1 MFKRIKTLILS
12 TFILFNLASCSLI
25 TSNTTYTFKDIT
37 NHEISDIN
45 QVLINNGYM
54 TSSQFLFEG
63 DYEKILDVDYILS
76 NVKYNDAKNIKE
88 NYRYWLNVNFTSNNG
103 DTNFYAFENKLYY
116 FSDDSLYESKNVIN
130 YIDFKNNDK
139 NINSNNNSSSKEE
152 LQTIN
157 TLVMVDYGVHVNGK
171 VTVLLGIGSIWFNP
185 KDYGINSL
193 VAGDELIIK
202 YTGELEIL
210 EVYPARVNA
219 EKIHIESIEVIK
231 ADIIEL
237 EVMNNNEEVT
247 LVSKDSKYNNYT
259 LANKIREGYVISK
272 DLTFKKYNELELG
285 TIVYGSLLKTTGG
298 SIRIEALYDYNPREE
313 VAETGQFK
321 LQIIDHTDRLITE
334 LSNSE
339 GFYTPGRKLSFY
351 FDPITEYEAEIA
363 MYVNNKHHS
372 FHKSITLSDRV
383 VWEITFEMTIK
394 DTIIEFYI
402 VQYMPVNN

>member
-12 TFILFNLASCSLI
+12 TFIFFNLVSCSLI

-63 DYEKILDVDYILS
+63 DYEQILDIDYILS
-76 NVKYNDAKNIKE
+76 DMKYNDVKKIME
-88 NYRYWLNVNFTSNNG
+88 NYKYWLDVNFISNN
-103 DTNFYAFENKLYY
+103 DNVDFYAYKNKLYY
-116 FSDDSLYESKNVIN
+116 FSNDSLYESKNVIN
-130 YIDFKNNDK
+130 YIDFKNDNK

-157 TLVMVDYGVHVNGK
+157 TIVMIDYGVHIDGKITTLINGN
-171 VTVLLGIGSIWFNP
+171 LIWFNLN
-185 KDYGINSL
+185 DYGIDKL
-193 VAGDELIIK
+193 VAGDELVIK
-202 YTGELEIL
+202 YTGEY
-210 EVYPARVNA
+210 EVQETYPGSVNSK
-219 EKIHIESIEVIK
+219 KIDIKSVELIK
-231 ADIIEL
+231 AEIAEFKLLIKPGTNEL
-237 EVMNNNEEVT
+237 ELKPV
-247 LVSKDSKYNNYT
+247 DSKYNNFA
-259 LANKIREGYVISK
+259 LLNSEGYVISQ
-272 DLTFKKYNELELG
+272 DQSFKKYTKYPYDT
-285 TIVYGSLLKTTGG
+285 TIWATLPRTTG
-298 SIRIEALYDYNPREE
+298 SIRVDGLYDYNPREE

-372 FHKSITLSDRV
+372 FHKSITLSDRA

-394 DTIIEFYI
+394 DTIIEFYL

>member
-12 TFILFNLASCSLI
+12 TFILFNLVSCSLI

-63 DYEKILDVDYILS
+63 DYEQILDIDYILS
-76 NVKYNDAKNIKE
+76 DMKYNDVKKIME
-88 NYRYWLNVNFTSNNG
+88 NYKYWLDVNFISNN
-103 DTNFYAFENKLYY
+103 DNVDFYAYKNKLYY
-116 FSDDSLYESKNVIN
+116 FSNDSLYESKNVIN
-130 YIDFKNNDK
+130 YIDFKNDNK
-139 NINSNNNSSSKEE
+139 NINSNNKSSSKEE

-157 TLVMVDYGVHVNGK
+157 TIVMIDYGVHIDGKITTLINGN
-171 VTVLLGIGSIWFNP
+171 LIWFNLN
-185 KDYGINSL
+185 DYGIDKL
-193 VAGDELIIK
+193 VAGDELVIK
-202 YTGELEIL
+202 YTGEY
-210 EVYPARVNA
+210 EVQETYPGSVNSK
-219 EKIHIESIEVIK
+219 KIDIKSVELIK
-231 ADIIEL
+231 AEIAEFKLLIKPGTNEL
-237 EVMNNNEEVT
+237 ELKPV
-247 LVSKDSKYNNYT
+247 DSKYNNFA
-259 LANKIREGYVISK
+259 LLNSEGYVISQ
-272 DLTFKKYNELELG
+272 DQSFKKYTKYPYDT
-285 TIVYGSLLKTTGG
+285 TIWATLPRTTG
-298 SIRIEALYDYNPREE
+298 SIRVDGLYDYNPREE

-372 FHKSITLSDRV
+372 FHKSITLSDRA

-394 DTIIEFYI
+394 DTIIEFYL